1 MSHCMSYSNL
11 PQPQRSDVNMEEKVS
26 NAIQHRSK
34 FKKRL
39 MSQRSY
45 SFNNKGA
52 VLLESN
58 SLHDFMFGLEIDVYI
73 SKRGKGESA
82 SYFVTKK
89 FVDSS

>member
-1 MSHCMSYSNL
+1 
-11 PQPQRSDVNMEEKVS
+11 
-26 NAIQHRSK
+26 
-34 FKKRL
+34 

>member
-1 MSHCMSYSNL
+1 
-11 PQPQRSDVNMEEKVS
+11 MEEKVS
-26 NAIQHRSK
+26 NAIQHIRSK
-34 FKKRL
+34 FKKRI
-39 MSQRSY
+39 MPQRSY

-58 SLHDFMFGLEIDVYI
+58 SLQDFMFGLEIDVYI

-89 FVDSS
+89 FIDSS

>member
-1 MSHCMSYSNL
+1 
-11 PQPQRSDVNMEEKVS
+11 
-26 NAIQHRSK
+26 
-34 FKKRL
+34 

-58 SLHDFMFGLEIDVYI
+58 SLQDFMFGLEIDVYI

-89 FVDSS
+89 SIDSS